1 MTLSHQTD
9 VYETP
14 SAQPDRKRP
23 EYSFVLALVCVALA
37 LVVAGVIFTLAPVGS
52 GISREI
58 SLIGP

>member
-37 LVVAGVIFTLAPVGS
+37 LVVASVFTPAPVGS

-58 SLIGP
+58 SLVGP

>member
-23 EYSFVLALVCVALA
+23 EYGFVLALVCVALV
-37 LVVAGVIFTLAPVGS
+37 LVVVSVMFPDAFRPGG
-52 GISREI
+52 EY